1 MSGLTPL
8 SGEVARKPPARQGA
22 GPVAIFLLTA
32 AHGVNTMRALSLPL
46 VAVLALG
53 CERSAVNATD
63 AITVKGTLQDAAG
76 APKAG
81 ATVKLYRGP
90 PRTSGG
96 LCPLLTGTPWKTQTS
111 AADGSYSFLFTG
123 RDSQTDDIFGYGEG
137 GDLARCFRLAS
148 EGAAEASVSA
158 DFTVQLTT
166 VEAPL
171 LRDYDAAL
179 AVASGAGTA
188 EFSWSAPSA
197 GAAPLSYVLNVSTES
212 GESLWSAASSG
223 GTTSASL
230 PDYAFE
236 GLASTARLVAR
247 TEERVSGTIWP
258 VRLESASL
266 AVAARGAA
274 PLSRGAACD
283 LASPCPLT
291 DGSFKPV
298 TVDREAVTI
307 TLPNPLPLKHLVVR
321 GLVGTG
327 DRLVAE
333 SSVDGT
339 TFTSLADVSYAG
351 SLHDFEAAS
360 VQAVRAV
367 RLKLVKTSSSNS
379 TPRISFLAE
388 LSIFP

>member
-1 MSGLTPL
+1 
-8 SGEVARKPPARQGA
+8 
-22 GPVAIFLLTA
+22 
-32 AHGVNTMRALSLPL
+32 MRVLSLPL

-63 AITVKGTLQDAAG
+63 NITVKGTLQDAAG
-76 APKAG
+76 AAKAG

-90 PRTSGG
+90 PRVSGG
-96 LCPLLTGTPWKTQTS
+96 TCPLLTGTPWKTQTS

-123 RDSQTDDIFGYGEG
+123 KDSQTDDMFGYAEG
-137 GDLARCFRLAS
+137 GDLARCFRVAS

-158 DFTVQLTT
+158 DFTVQLTM
-166 VEAPL
+166 VDAPL
-171 LRDYDAAL
+171 LRDYDASL

-188 EFSWSAPSA
+188 DFSWRAPSA

-212 GESLWSAASSG
+212 GESNWSAATSG
-223 GTTSASL
+223 GTTNKSL

-236 GLASTARLVAR
+236 GLASKAQLVAR

-266 AVAARGAA
+266 SVAARGAA
-274 PLSRGAACD
+274 PLSRGAGCD

-291 DGSFKPV
+291 DGSFKAV

-321 GLVGTG
+321 GLLGTG
-327 DRLVAE
+327 DRFVAE
-333 SSVDGT
+333 ISADGT
-339 TFTSLADVSYAG
+339 TFTGLSDVDYSG
-351 SLHDFEAAS
+351 GLHDFEATT

-379 TPRISFLAE
+379 TPKISYLAE
-388 LSIFP
+388 VSIFP